1 MFVYIIRHGE
11 SESNKTNMWTGWWDV
26 KLTEKGREDALKA
39 REYLKNVKFDKVFS
53 SDLSRAY
60 ETATIVLPD
69 YEIEKNEKLR
79 EFNVGSLSK
88 NSHDITSKEEHEETA
103 RLGFAKYGG
112 ESKLDMKN
120 RVAGFLHDIE
130 PLDCENVAVFSHA
143 GWLRGMMD
151 LVTGIDQNRNTIHC
165 KNCTISIYE
174 YKNGMWK
181 LWSWINPM

>member
-69 YEIEKNEKLR
+69 YDIEKNEKLR

-88 NSHDITSKEEHEETA
+88 NSYDITSKEEHEEA
-103 RLGFAKYGG
+103 RRLGYAKYGG
-112 ESKLDMKN
+112 ESKLDMRN
-120 RVAGFLHDIE
+120 RIAGFLHDIE
-130 PLDCENVAVFSHA
+130 PFDCENVAVFSHA
-143 GWLRGMMD
+143 GWLREMMD
-151 LVTGIDQNRNTIHC
+151 LVTGIDQNRSAIHC
-165 KNCTISIYE
+165 KNCTIAIYE
-174 YKNGMWK
+174 YKNGTWK